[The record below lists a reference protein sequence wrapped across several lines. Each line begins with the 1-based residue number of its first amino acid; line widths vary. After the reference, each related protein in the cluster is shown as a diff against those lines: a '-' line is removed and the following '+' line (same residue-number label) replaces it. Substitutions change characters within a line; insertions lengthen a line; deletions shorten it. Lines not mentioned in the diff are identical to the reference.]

1 MKKHNS
7 DKNKTT
13 KMKAIQ
19 IDKPG
24 DFKIIEIPVPK
35 PKEDEI
41 LIQVK
46 ATSLCNQHD
55 WKVNNG
61 LYNDL
66 IYLEYGT
73 TGFPGH
79 EGAGVVMEIGKN
91 VKDFSIGDSVVM
103 SGLGGPP
110 LYAEYVTRKADL
122 VACVGKN
129 IPFRNIAMAELF
141 GCVHRAVKKIENY
154 NKKSVLVT
162 GCGAGGLAAI
172 QICKVYGAEK
182 VTAFDI
188 QDERLELA
196 AELGADTVVKAND
209 LNAVEALKNQGADIV
224 IECSGNKTAYQNAFF
239 IARETIVIFGFTQ
252 GKLEVPLWQMFDN
265 ELTIYNSKW
274 LTNQDL
280 QSVVDLIAEGKIN
293 TEKMI
298 SLEIDF
304 EHYLDAVEK
313 IGKGEIVKAIMVP

>member
-1 MKKHNS
+1 LKHNF
-7 DKNKTT
+7 DKNVTT

-24 DFKIIEIPVPK
+24 DFKIVEIHIPK

-66 IYLEYGT
+66 IYLEYGMP
-73 TGFPGH
+73 GFPGH
-79 EGAGVVMEIGKN
+79 EGAGIVVEVGNN
-91 VKDFSIGDSVVM
+91 VKDFLVGDSVVM

-110 LYAEYVTRKADL
+110 LYAEYVTRKVEF
-122 VACVGKN
+122 VARVKKN
-129 IPFRNIAMAELF
+129 VLFRNIAMAELF
-141 GCVHRAVKKIENY
+141 GCVHRACNKIESYKN
-154 NKKSVLVT
+154 KSVVVT

-172 QICKVYGAEK
+172 QICKVYGAGK
-182 VTAFDI
+182 ITAIDI
-188 QDERLELA
+188 QEERLELA
-196 AELGADTVVKAND
+196 AELGADTVLKAND
-209 LNAVEALKNQGADIV
+209 LNAVEALKNNGADIV
-224 IECSGNKTAYQNAFF
+224 IECSGNKTAYQNAFY
-239 IARETIVIFGFTQ
+239 IAREAIVIFGFTQ
-252 GKLEVPLWQMFDN
+252 GKLDVPLWQMFDN

-280 QSVVDLIAEGKIN
+280 QSVVDLISEGKIN
-293 TEKMI
+293 TKKMI
-298 SLEIDF
+298 SLETDF
-304 EHYLDAVEK
+304 EHYLDAVEE
-313 IGKGEIVKAIMVP
+313 IGKGEIIKAIMVP